1 MSLPSK
7 QEALAFFEYVIAE
20 RNRSPFPF
28 RPEWEKEFRAHC
40 FSVADIAAKIASQTP
55 YLNSERAYLS
65 GLLHDCGRIK
75 DEKSENVFH
84 GWTGYQ
90 LMKKQ
95 GWDEIGRIS
104 VTYCFLNKDFNP
116 ELYPQA
122 RQDIL
127 HCKNYISDIEYDD
140 YDKLLQL
147 ADMMNDRGKNCSLQ
161 YRCRS
166 LAERYPVQEEFLTT
180 HFSCAENLRLYF
192 EVKCDCDI
200 YQLLNI
206 RNE

>member
-1 MSLPSK
+1 MP
-7 QEALAFFEYVIAE
+7 
-20 RNRSPFPF
+20 NRSPFPF

-104 VTYCFLNKDFNP
+104 VTHCFLDKDFNP

-122 RQDIL
+122 RRIS
-127 HCKNYISDIEYDD
+127 YIAKIIFQT
-140 YDKLLQL
+140 LN
-147 ADMMNDRGKNCSLQ
+147 MMITINFCNWQ
-161 YRCRS
+161 
-166 LAERYPVQEEFLTT
+166 
-180 HFSCAENLRLYF
+180 
-192 EVKCDCDI
+192 I
-200 YQLLNI
+200 
-206 RNE
+206 